1 MPPIGPLLNAL
12 GLSGSVVATGVVV
25 VVALAVA
32 SAGWKLRLKQRDK
45 MLRTFYETGEVPQ
58 KRGLLRFWR
67 KTPRTS
73 LPGVQGPL
81 PVPLTIDDLRTG
93 KAFEPNTF
101 VPTRVEEEF
110 NRLVAQQ
117 KAALEKK
124 NILLQKSKDEKAD
137 LSRRKDALDRESGP
151 FEENTERAANLS
163 KEASANEAR
172 LRSLETELRGLQTAL
187 AAIIKDDPRAQEF
200 TEAWKKDIREELQG
214 DETKFSVTEALKR
227 ARQRQQGGTR
237 RPRRSQQKQD
247 PKQGRGR

>member
-1 MPPIGPLLNAL
+1 MA
-12 GLSGSVVATGVVV
+12 
-25 VVALAVA
+25 ALAVA
-32 SAGWKLRLKQRDK
+32 SVGWKLRLKQRDK